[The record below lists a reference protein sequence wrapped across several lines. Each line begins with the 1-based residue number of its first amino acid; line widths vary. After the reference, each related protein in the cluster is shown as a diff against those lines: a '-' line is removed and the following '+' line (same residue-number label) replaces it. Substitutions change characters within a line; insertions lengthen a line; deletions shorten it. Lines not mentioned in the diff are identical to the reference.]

1 MPDPLAAIGT
11 QLQLGDGMATEV
23 FTTIARCTA
32 IPFPSLTTDIL
43 EGTAHDSPDNSEEI
57 VVGIKRNGEIEV
69 NLQFLPDEG
78 THDDA
83 TGLISIQQARAKRN
97 FRWVF
102 PDAAATTWE
111 MTAFVVG
118 VTPTAPVDGLLTA
131 TVRLKPSGVPNFS
144 PV

>member
-1 MPDPLAAIGT
+1 MGTPYAAIGT
-11 QLQLGDGMATEV
+11 QLQMGDGATTEV
-23 FTTIARCTA
+23 FTPVARCIA
-32 IPFPSLTTDIL
+32 IPAPSLTTDIL
-43 EGTAHDSPDNSEEI
+43 DATAHDSPNETEEV

-69 NLQFLPDEG
+69 SLQFDPAEG

-83 TGLISIQQARAKRN
+83 TGLISVQQSRALTN

-102 PDAAATTWE
+102 TDAASTTWE
-111 MTAFVVG
+111 MACYVVG

-144 PV
+144 PS